1 MSEDTHEHGADE
13 HGTEEEPTPSRIGKG
28 DTPNVAGSDAQ
39 QPEIAEGPVE
49 GLQPGETVER
59 GPWRP
64 PVETDPP
71 PGYGNLP
78 DETDDQDDD
87 RL

>member
-1 MSEDTHEHGADE
+1 MSD
-13 HGTEEEPTPSRIGKG
+13 GTEGTEGTDGGEEQEPRPSRIGKG

-49 GLQPGETVER
+49 GLEPGETVER

-71 PGYGNLP
+71 PGYGHPP
-78 DETDDQDDD
+78 DETEDQDDD
-87 RL
+87 QL